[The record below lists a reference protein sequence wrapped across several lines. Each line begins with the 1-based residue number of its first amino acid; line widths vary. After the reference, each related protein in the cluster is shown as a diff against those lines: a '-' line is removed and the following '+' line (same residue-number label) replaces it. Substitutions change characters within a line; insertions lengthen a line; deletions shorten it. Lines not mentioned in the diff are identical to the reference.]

1 MTKGV
6 PLAMIAYGIGI
17 ILLIKNPKR
26 DIPDV
31 TQPWYDDDAGALGTF
46 ARLETYFDLT
56 GVSP

>member
-1 MTKGV
+1 MTQGDSFAK
-6 PLAMIAYGIGI
+6 IANEIVILSI
-17 ILLIKNPKR
+17 INNLKQA
-26 DIPDV
+26 IPDV